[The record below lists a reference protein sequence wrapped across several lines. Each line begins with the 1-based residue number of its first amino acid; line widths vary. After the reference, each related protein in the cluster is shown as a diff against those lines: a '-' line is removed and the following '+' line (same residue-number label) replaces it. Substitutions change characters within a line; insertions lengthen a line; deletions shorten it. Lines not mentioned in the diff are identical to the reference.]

1 MTVEMTIQYLVV
13 WSLIGFVAFSLYVFV
28 VFRSGMVYTSR
39 KQDGTLKNRIPLS
52 GIINM
57 LLLLSLIVGYQV
69 LANYIGLARNGVDI
83 YFMALFVLNFG
94 HYFILFLF
102 DTIVIDGL
110 VLGIW
115 RPGFLRLSD
124 EIGGESMKKH
134 ILISIPVGM
143 AAGIVLTAISSAISY
158 FMLFAG

>member
-1 MTVEMTIQYLVV
+1 MTLERTIQYLVV
-13 WSLIGFVAFSLYVFV
+13 WSLIGFIAFSLYVFV
-28 VFRSGMVYTSR
+28 VFRSGLVYTSR
-39 KQDGTLKNRIPLS
+39 KQDGTLKDRIPLS
-52 GIINM
+52 GIVN
-57 LLLLSLIVGYQV
+57 LLLFLLIIVGFQV
-69 LANYIGLARNGVDI
+69 LANYLGLARSGVDI
-83 YFMALFVLNFG
+83 RHMSLFVLNFG

-110 VLGIW
+110 VLGVW

-124 EIGGESMKKH
+124 DIGGESMKKH

-158 FMLFAG
+158 FVLFAG

>member
-1 MTVEMTIQYLVV
+1 MTVEKTIQYLTV
-13 WSLIGFVAFSLYVFV
+13 WSVIGFIAFSVYVVV
-28 VFRSGMVYTSR
+28 VFRSGLVYTSR
-39 KQDGTLKNRIPLS
+39 KQDGTLKDRIPLS

-57 LLLLSLIVGYQV
+57 LLLLLIIVGFQV
-69 LANYIGLARNGVDI
+69 LANYIGLARSGVEI
-83 YFMALFVLNFG
+83 RFISLLLLNFG

-110 VLGIW
+110 VLGVW

-124 EIGGESMKKH
+124 AIGGESMKKH

-143 AAGIVLTAISSAISY
+143 AVGIVLTAISSAISY